1 MSNMSEIYAKHGQAM
16 GDFIM
21 YSGWVK
27 QLAREY
33 DVVYLTV
40 SVVNY
45 LENVKQLYS
54 DTPNVKINVSVNNVK
69 TATLSNEPIHYT
81 GLVEHENRFDF
92 TLLRDD
98 DSESELYNKVV
109 KEIGTDYI
117 LIHYRPYDNMNRR
130 LNKFRYDI
138 VNEKNTENLPI
149 FNLDYNA
156 GIIENYGIKSDKFF
170 DYCKLIENAKQL
182 HFYEGGFSLLADR
195 LLPKDSNHIEK
206 YCHLYAK
213 KEGAGLDSA
222 KWCLQKN
229 KYHKNNWNYITE
241 EGE

>member
-1 MSNMSEIYAKHGQAM
+1 MSNVSEIHAKHGQAM

-33 DVVYLTV
+33 DVVYL
-40 SVVNY
+40 SVHLSKY

-54 DTPNVKINVSVNNVK
+54 DTKNVKINASVNNVK
-69 TATLSNEPIHYT
+69 TMTLSNKPIHYT
-81 GLVEHENRFDF
+81 GLVEHKNRFDF
-92 TLLRDD
+92 TLNRDN

-109 KEIGTDYI
+109 KEIGVDYI
-117 LIHYRPYDNMNRR
+117 LIHHRSHDNMNRR
-130 LNKFRYDI
+130 LSKFRYDI
-138 VNEKNTENLPI
+138 LNEKNTENLPI

-156 GIIENYGIKSDKFF
+156 NILENYGIKSDKFF

-182 HFYEGGFSLLADR
+182 HFYEGGFCLLADR
-195 LLPKDSNHIEK
+195 LLTRDSNHIEK
-206 YCHLYAK
+206 YCHLYVK

-229 KYHKNNWNYITE
+229 KYHKNNWNYIT
-241 EGE
+241 